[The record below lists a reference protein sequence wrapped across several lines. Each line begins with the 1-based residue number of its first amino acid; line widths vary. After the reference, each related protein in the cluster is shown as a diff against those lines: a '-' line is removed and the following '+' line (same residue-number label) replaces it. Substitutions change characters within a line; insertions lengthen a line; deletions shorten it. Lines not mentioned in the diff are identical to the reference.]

1 MKKKRKIS
9 AWKLILPIQ
18 LIASICL
25 VYTVAKMN
33 LLPNRLIVYLVIGL
47 VIAFV
52 ICGRLMIPF
61 KKLGVGKHGR
71 RSMASEVMMV
81 VGKILS
87 LVLSIVLLIGTIY
100 ATNTSQSIKKVA
112 SNTVT
117 TTTYNLYVLKSD
129 KYTKLSDLAND
140 KIGYFNHGKS
150 KSYDKAK
157 AKLSDALTFQVANY
171 TTTDALADALYDN
184 SVEGIFVSESYG
196 TVIKKR
202 HPSFDKDTKILW
214 TVTVTTSDNIATTNK
229 DITKQAFVLYVAGVD
244 SRGSVTK
251 TSRADVNMLI
261 TVNPTT
267 HQILLTSIP
276 RDSFVALA
284 NTNYEY
290 KDKLTHACLF
300 GTNNSVK
307 TVEHLMDID
316 VDFYA
321 RVGFT
326 MITKLVDAVGGV
338 KIYSEKTFVPWTNRN
353 VIVKKGW
360 QTMDG
365 KTALAFARERHA
377 YEQGDRHR
385 AANQQTVI
393 KALINK
399 MTSSTTYLTH
409 YNQILSAIAGSFQ
422 TNLSEDQISK
432 LVKYQLSESPKW
444 EMMSS
449 VLNGN
454 SEKVTGGYLM
464 PNSSL
469 YYMIL
474 DQKSVNKNRQYI
486 INMEANKKI
495 TVAKDATLDAD
506 GTDGTNENPTATETT
521 GSSSTSKTTT
531 SSTTS
536 TATN

>member
-1 MKKKRKIS
+1 MKKRRKMS

-25 VYTVAKMN
+25 IYTVSKMN
-33 LLPNRLIVYLVIGL
+33 ILPTNLLIYLSIGLIV
-47 VIAFV
+47 AFV

-61 KKLGVGKHGR
+61 KNFGVGKHGR
-71 RSMASEVMMV
+71 RTMASEVMMV

-140 KIGYFNHGKS
+140 KIGYFDHGTS

-157 AKLSDALTFQVANY
+157 AKLADALTYSVSKY
-171 TTTDALADALYDN
+171 TSTDALADALYDN

-196 TVIKKR
+196 TVLKKR
-202 HPSFDKDTKILW
+202 HPSFDNDTKILW
-214 TVTVTTSDNIATTNK
+214 TVTVTTSDNVATTNK
-229 DITKQAFVLYVAGVD
+229 DITKQAFVLFVAGVD

-251 TSRADVNMLI
+251 ASRADVDMLI

-284 NTNYEY
+284 NTNYQY

-300 GTNNSVK
+300 GTENSVK

-316 VDFYA
+316 IDFYA

-338 KIYSEKTFVPWTNRN
+338 KIYSEKTFIPWTDHG
-353 VIVKKGW
+353 VTVKKGW
-360 QTMDG
+360 QTMNG
-365 KTALAFARERHA
+365 RTALAFARERHA
-377 YEQGDRHR
+377 YEEGDRHR

-393 KALINK
+393 KALIK
-399 MTSSTTYLTH
+399 KLTSSTTYLTR
-409 YNQILSAIAGSFQ
+409 YNQILSAISSTFQ
-422 TNLSEDQISK
+422 TNLSEEQISK
-432 LVKYQLSESPKW
+432 LVKYQLSKSPNW
-444 EMMSS
+444 EMMST
-449 VLNGN
+449 VLNGT

-464 PNSSL
+464 PNTAL

-474 DQKSVNKNRQYI
+474 DNKSITTNRQYI
-486 INMEANKKI
+486 INMLANRKI
-495 TVAKDATLDAD
+495 TVAKDATLEAD
-506 GTDGTNENPTATETT
+506 GTDATEETST
-521 GSSSTSKTTT
+521 SSSSSSNSSTSSSSSTSTT
-531 SSTTS
+531 
-536 TATN
+536 N